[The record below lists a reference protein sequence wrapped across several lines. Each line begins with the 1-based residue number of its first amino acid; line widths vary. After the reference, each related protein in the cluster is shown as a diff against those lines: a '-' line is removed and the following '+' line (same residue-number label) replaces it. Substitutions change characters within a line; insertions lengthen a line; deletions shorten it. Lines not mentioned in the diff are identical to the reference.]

1 MVYIARNT
9 EEEMKNKEN
18 PVSPAKAALSASGGE
33 VLNQLTPKTALVVG
47 LVGSVMALCTVG
59 FVVLLWLVFR

>member
-1 MVYIARNT
+1 MVYIAKNAD
-9 EEEMKNKEN
+9 EKVSVEMAEDGK
-18 PVSPAKAALSASGGE
+18 VFDQLS
-33 VLNQLTPKTALVVG
+33 TKTALVVG

>member
-1 MVYIARNT
+1 MVYIVKNT
-9 EEEMKNKEN
+9 DEKI
-18 PVSPAKAALSASGGE
+18 PAEAPIEGGK
-33 VLNQLTPKTALVVG
+33 VLNQLSPKTALVVG